1 MNIPK
6 KIAGIAVM
14 LFVGV
19 MNMGNT
25 QAQTIQLSLKEALTF
40 ALKNNVTIRK
50 ARLEA
55 EKGKE
60 KTSEI
65 RSDAY
70 PQISANGS
78 LNDNLKLQ
86 KSVLPGE
93 ILGRPGESVL
103 VAFGQK
109 YTANAQVQLSQQLF
123 NQSVFVGLKAARTG
137 EEYYKLNV
145 DLSEENVLQMVA
157 SSYYQV
163 LVSRE
168 KIASVEANLIS
179 LKKTEKILDDQYK
192 NGLATR
198 IDVDRVKVSLS
209 NIQTQKDELDKAAFQ
224 QENTL
229 KYYIGMPIGVAIEIP
244 KEELNQMQQ
253 SANNLADTVDVSGL
267 TEYTLLKKQEQLL
280 ILQKKSK
287 IAEYY
292 PKLSFISNYSQ
303 NGLSNS
309 FDLFKSNST
318 ANWTGA
324 SAIGLN
330 LSIPIFDGFGRRS
343 RVRQSQIEIDQL
355 REDLKD
361 NRQSLNLAYSN
372 AKMQLS
378 TSINTIRNQN
388 ENQRLAREVFNS
400 TQNNYNN
407 GLATLTDLL
416 NSETS
421 LTEAQNSYTQ
431 ALLNYKL
438 AEIQLMK
445 SNGNIKSL
453 IN

>member
-1 MNIPK
+1 
-6 KIAGIAVM
+6 
-14 LFVGV
+14 
-19 MNMGNT
+19 MGNI
-25 QAQTIQLSLKEALTF
+25 QAQTVQLSLKEALTF

-60 KTSEI
+60 MTTEI

-70 PQISANGS
+70 PQISASGN
-78 LNDNLKLQ
+78 LTDNLQLQ
-86 KSVLPGE
+86 KSLLPGA
-93 ILGRPGESVL
+93 LFGQPGEDVL
-103 VAFGQK
+103 VSFGQK

-123 NQSVFVGLKAARTG
+123 NQSVFVGLKAAKTA
-137 EEYYKLNV
+137 EEYYNLNV
-145 DLSEENVLQMVA
+145 NLSEENVLQMVA

-168 KIASVEANLIS
+168 KIAAVEANLNS
-179 LKKTEKILDDQYK
+179 LKKTEKILADQYK

-198 IDVDRVKVSLS
+198 IDVDRVKVSLT

-224 QENTL
+224 QENML
-229 KYYIGMPIGVAIEIP
+229 KYYIGMPISITIQIP

-253 SANNLADTVDVSGL
+253 SAANLADTVDVSGL

-292 PKLSFISNYSQ
+292 PKLSFVTNYSKS
-303 NGLSNS
+303 GLSNK
-309 FDLFKSNST
+309 FDLFKSSST
-318 ANWTGA
+318 ANWIPS

-355 REDLKD
+355 GEDLKD

-372 AKMQLS
+372 AKVQLS
-378 TSINTIRNQN
+378 TSVNTIRNQN

-421 LTEAQNSYTQ
+421 LTDAQNSYTQ

>member
-1 MNIPK
+1 
-6 KIAGIAVM
+6 
-14 LFVGV
+14 
-19 MNMGNT
+19 MGNI
-25 QAQTIQLSLKEALTF
+25 QAQTVQLSLKEALTF
-40 ALKNNVTIRK
+40 ALKNNVTIKK

-55 EKGKE
+55 QKGKE
-60 KTSEI
+60 MTTEI

-70 PQISANGS
+70 PQISATGS
-78 LNDNLKLQ
+78 LNDNLQLQ
-86 KSVLPGE
+86 KSLLPGE
-93 ILGRPGESVL
+93 LLGKPGEDVL
-103 VAFGQK
+103 VAFGKK

-123 NQSVFVGLKAARTG
+123 NQSVFVGFKAAKTA
-137 EEYYKLNV
+137 EEYYNLNV

-168 KIASVEANLIS
+168 KIAAVEANLNS
-179 LKKTEKILDDQYK
+179 LKKTEKILADQFK

-198 IDVDRVKVSLS
+198 IDVDRVKVSLT
-209 NIQTQKDELDKAAFQ
+209 NIQTQKDELDKTAFQ
-224 QENTL
+224 QENML
-229 KYYIGMPIGVAIEIP
+229 KYYIGMPIGIAIQIP

-253 SANNLADTVDVSGL
+253 SASNLTDTVDVSGL

-292 PKLSFISNYSQ
+292 PKLSFVSNYSKS
-303 NGLSNS
+303 GLSNK
-309 FDLFKSNST
+309 FDLFKSAST
-318 ANWTGA
+318 ASWIPS

-355 REDLKD
+355 GEDLKD

-372 AKMQLS
+372 AKVQLA
-378 TSINTIRNQN
+378 TSVNTIRNQN

-416 NSETS
+416 SSETS
-421 LTEAQNSYTQ
+421 LTDAQNSYTQ